1 MNVLITG
8 GAGYIGSHTVLAL
21 LKAGHTPII
30 LDDLS
35 GGTDTPPWLERV
47 YVSDFA
53 QKDVLN
59 QIHDSH
65 KIDGVIHF
73 AGKIQVGESMKNPDL
88 YYHHNVAKTMVL
100 LDWMVERNIRR
111 FVFSSSAAVYG
122 DHCTDGQ
129 PIPETAAMRPTSPYG
144 RSKAAIETLVLG
156 SKDLDPVCL
165 RYFNASGADAELRT
179 GENHFP
185 EPPLIPLAIQAT
197 INNSVF
203 NVFGHSLKSTPD
215 GSCVRDF
222 VHVTDLADAHV
233 KALEMPFDGR
243 SKSFNLGSGTGYSV
257 FQVLDQIEK
266 EHGSGPRIS
275 LKPSRPGDP
284 PFLVADQLRAR
295 VELGWEPK
303 FSDLKTIIKTA
314 YSWEQKKIQD
324 RASVLASEQS

>member
-1 MNVLITG
+1 MNVLVTG
-8 GAGYIGSHTVLAL
+8 GAGYIGSHTVLSL
-21 LKAGHTPII
+21 LEIGHTPII
-30 LDDLS
+30 LDDFS
-35 GGTDTPPWLERV
+35 GGATSSTPLWLERV

-59 QIHDSH
+59 QIHDNH

-122 DHCTDGQ
+122 DYGAT
-129 PIPETAAMRPTSPYG
+129 PIPETAPMCPTSPYG
-144 RSKAAIETLVLG
+144 RSKAAVEILASKSRSIE
-156 SKDLDPVCL
+156 PVFL
-165 RYFNASGADAELRT
+165 RYFNASGADPALRT
-179 GENHFP
+179 GERHSP
-185 EPPLIPLAIQAT
+185 ETHLIPLAIQAA
-197 INNSVF
+197 INDSVF
-203 NVFGHSLKSTPD
+203 NVFGHDLKSTPD

-222 VHVTDLADAHV
+222 VHVSDLADAHV
-233 KALEMPFDGR
+233 KALEMPFYGR
-243 SKSFNLGSGTGYSV
+243 PKSFNLGSGTGYSV
-257 FQVLDQIEK
+257 FQILDQIEK

-284 PFLVADQLRAR
+284 PFLVADPSRAR

-303 FSDLKTIIKTA
+303 FSDLETIIKTA
-314 YSWEQKKIQD
+314 YSWEQKNIRD
-324 RASVLASEQS
+324 RSI